1 MKNNRKKFLAIILTF
16 PITLSIYIYFFT
28 GNLQFTEEIII
39 NSDIKSVTEL
49 LVDPYNMTKYMDGIE
64 SYCVI
69 NGEINQIGTE
79 SEIIALMGNEKIK
92 MTEVVIVNNLPN
104 EKKVT
109 YSTYGVYNIV
119 TNKLE
124 AITLNK
130 TRLINKQDFE
140 FKGYMKIISFF
151 MPSAF
156 KKQSRIILKSFKD
169 FAEERNNNLNQNN
182 LLENDYQ

>member
-109 YSTYGVYNIV
+109 YSTDGVYNIV

-124 AITLNK
+124 VITLNK

>member
-1 MKNNRKKFLAIILTF
+1 MKTNRKNLLVIILTF

-28 GNLQFTEEIII
+28 GNLQFTEEIVI

-49 LVDPYNMTKYMDGIE
+49 LGDPNNMIRYMEGIE
-64 SYCVI
+64 SYNVI
-69 NGEINQIGTE
+69 KGDINQIGTE
-79 SEIIALMGNEKIK
+79 AEIVALMGDEKIK
-92 MTEVVIVNNLPN
+92 MTEVVIVNNLPT

-109 YSTYGVYNIV
+109 YSTDGVYNIV

-124 AITLNK
+124 VITLNK
-130 TRLINKQDFE
+130 TRLINNQDFE

-156 KKQSRIILKSFKD
+156 KKQSRIILESFKN
-169 FAEERNNNLNQNN
+169 FAEKRNNNLNQNN
-182 LLENDYQ
+182 